1 MFLLSVTPN
10 GDRMAG
16 ILENSLP
23 PLGYSVQARHSGSGS
38 SVRDAIEEAFVSYDA
53 IVLFMAI
60 GGAVRYISR
69 YTVDKLSDPA
79 VVCVDDSGRFAV
91 PVLSGHSA
99 SANELAEDIAGI
111 LNATPVITTATDS
124 LGRESIE
131 GIAERLLC
139 SIPDRESIIRANAE
153 IVRGRRVAVRNPS
166 GLRRKRVAAYSGKV
180 AGDSIELVI
189 SKERPE
195 TGHWLLP
202 YRISIGLGYTRGAT
216 VADVE
221 DAIRAFLEEH
231 DLGVEDIDVV
241 TSAKEDS
248 VAEEASKSLGI
259 RFERIGMERVKE
271 FDASR
276 LSSTSHM
283 AQEALGIPG
292 MSEPCALL
300 ALGPT
305 SRILFP
311 KESFHSKVTVAA
323 AFAHRPSGH
332 GKVYFI
338 GVGPSGPEYLTEAAR
353 VAIARSDVV
362 AGYSTPLSVVKPLLR
377 NKYVI
382 TVRWKEQATSIS
394 EVKRLFREGHK
405 ISFLFTG
412 DSCFSEG
419 ELISRFLD
427 EVDRYEVIPGISSV
441 QVASAKSMFPLE
453 VCSVISFHV
462 TGPLNQRKE
471 SLRSVLEKG
480 GCALVLPRPYDFMP
494 REVSRYLV
502 ESGIPPDLPVRIME
516 NLTRGDERITDCT
529 IGSVPDR
536 QYSDLCIMA
545 LGRSPLPLDYIL
557 SGSGQEQPADV
568 KNK

>member
-1 MFLLSVTPN
+1 MDPKNYRRSKLYDPGYTHSFRRGGNSGASRAEESVPAQRDPN
-10 GDRMAG
+10 GGDRMAG

-99 SANELAEDIAGI
+99 SANELAEDIAGGI

-153 IVRGRRVAVRNPS
+153 IVRGGRRVAVRNPS

-202 YRISIGLGYTRGAT
+202 YRISIGLGYTRGGAT

-300 ALGPT
+300 AWAPPPG
-305 SRILFP
+305 S
-311 KESFHSKVTVAA
+311 SF
-323 AFAHRPSGH
+323 R
-332 GKVYFI
+332 
-338 GVGPSGPEYLTEAAR
+338 
-353 VAIARSDVV
+353 
-362 AGYSTPLSVVKPLLR
+362 R
-377 NKYVI
+377 N
-382 TVRWKEQATSIS
+382 R
-394 EVKRLFREGHK
+394 
-405 ISFLFTG
+405 FT
-412 DSCFSEG
+412 
-419 ELISRFLD
+419 R
-427 EVDRYEVIPGISSV
+427 R
-441 QVASAKSMFPLE
+441 
-453 VCSVISFHV
+453 
-462 TGPLNQRKE
+462 
-471 SLRSVLEKG
+471 
-480 GCALVLPRPYDFMP
+480 
-494 REVSRYLV
+494 
-502 ESGIPPDLPVRIME
+502 
-516 NLTRGDERITDCT
+516 
-529 IGSVPDR
+529 
-536 QYSDLCIMA
+536 
-545 LGRSPLPLDYIL
+545 
-557 SGSGQEQPADV
+557 
-568 KNK
+568 